1 MNRSPFVHGGPVL
14 PSEFLNRQR
23 ELRRVLN
30 RLEKGQATAIVGQ
43 PHTGKTSLLRFVLD
57 KVKRDKIIGAKL
69 DRCWFREVDSHM
81 LGRKFDQAAFWAFIL
96 EPVTVYFDSGNL
108 HALYEQAC
116 KNNFDSFALKRLFAA
131 LDEAD
136 WRIVIMLDEFD
147 ALLNHPIL
155 NSAEFYGS
163 LRSLTSR
170 FSSLA
175 LIIATR
181 RTLNQLNVKTQE
193 INPHSSPYFNIFT
206 ELRLGPLPKRD
217 VAHLLDQA
225 GDRFDD
231 RDRQFI
237 SLASGNHPYLLQLT
251 ADILWEI
258 DFEGKQGLE
267 RFKNAAEELRLQSE
281 GHFAD
286 TWRSWTNAERKVIMA
301 IALAQMSLLVEDHAF
316 EWSNLIEDIEDYS
329 PELRGLEKA
338 GTVTET
344 GATNGSGR
352 ILNQRALL
360 WWLADEIK
368 RLVRDESTFEEWL
381 EEQEYDGI
389 LTQKERRSLG
399 QVARELGV
407 FLQQGAT
414 TMIEA
419 FAKGVGEGLGEATM
433 RF

>member
-1 MNRSPFVHGGPVL
+1 MNRSPFVHGGPVA
-14 PSEFLNRQR
+14 PNEFLNRKR

-43 PHTGKTSLLRFVLD
+43 PHTGKTSLLRYVLD
-57 KVKRDKIIGAKL
+57 KVKRDSIIGRKL

-81 LGRKFDQAAFWAFIL
+81 LGRKFDQAAFWAFVL
-96 EPVTVYFDSGNL
+96 EPVAVYFESGNL
-108 HALYEQAC
+108 RSLYDLAKE
-116 KNNFDSFALKRLFAA
+116 NNFGSFALKRLFAA
-131 LDEAD
+131 LDEED

-175 LIIATR
+175 LIIGTR

-217 VAHLLDQA
+217 VALLLNQA

-231 RDRQFI
+231 SDRQFI
-237 SLASGNHPYLLQLT
+237 SLSSGNHPYLLQMS

-258 DFEGKQGLE
+258 DFEGKKGLE
-267 RFKNAAEELRLQSE
+267 RYKQAAEELRMQSE

-286 TWRSWTNAERKVIMA
+286 TWRSWSNAERKVIMA
-301 IALAQMSLLVEDHAF
+301 IALAQMSLLVEERSFDWA
-316 EWSNLIEDIEDYS
+316 NLVEDIDDYS
-329 PELRGLEKA
+329 PEIRGLEKA
-338 GTVTET
+338 GTVRR
-344 GATNGSGR
+344 SGGPSGH
-352 ILNQRALL
+352 ILLQRSLL

-368 RLVRDESTFEEWL
+368 RLVRDETSFEQWL
-381 EEQEYDGI
+381 EEQEYDGV
-389 LTQKERRSLG
+389 LTQQERRNLG
-399 QVARELGV
+399 EVARDLGG
-407 FLQQGAT
+407 FLAHGAT
-414 TMIEA
+414 TLIEA
-419 FAKGVGEGLGEATM
+419 FAKGVGEGLGESTM

>member
-1 MNRSPFVHGGPVL
+1 MNRSPFVHGGPVT
-14 PSEFLNRQR
+14 PDEFLNRER

-43 PHTGKTSLLRFVLD
+43 PHTGKTSLLRYVLD
-57 KVKRDKIIGAKL
+57 KVKRDNIIGSNL
-69 DRCWFREVDSHM
+69 DRCWFREVDSQM
-81 LGRKFDQAAFWAFIL
+81 LGHSFDQAAFWAFVL
-96 EPVTVYFDSGNL
+96 EPITVYFDSGEL
-108 HALYEQAC
+108 RSLYEAASA
-116 KNNFDSFALKRLFAA
+116 NGFGSFELKRLFTA
-131 LDEAD
+131 LDESD

-170 FSSLA
+170 FASLA

-217 VAHLLDQA
+217 VSRLLDQA

-237 SLASGNHPYLLQLT
+237 SLASGDHPYLLQMT
-251 ADILWEI
+251 ADILWEM
-258 DFEGKQGLE
+258 DFEGRQGLE
-267 RFKNAAEELRLQSE
+267 RYKLAAEELRMQSE

-286 TWRSWTNAERKVIMA
+286 TWRSWSNAERKVVMA

-316 EWSNLIEDIEDYS
+316 EWSSVIEDIDDYS
-329 PELRGLEKA
+329 PELRGLEKS
-338 GTVTET
+338 GTIVK
-344 GATNGSGR
+344 NGSGNSR
-352 ILNQRALL
+352 ILLQRALL

-368 RLVRDESTFEEWL
+368 RLVRDEQSFEQWL
-381 EEQEYDGI
+381 EEQEYDGV
-389 LTQKERRSLG
+389 LTQKEKRSLG
-399 QVARELGV
+399 QVAADLGT
-407 FLQQGAT
+407 FLHQGAT
-414 TMIEA
+414 TLIEA

>member
-1 MNRSPFVHGGPVL
+1 MNRSPFVYGGPVP
-14 PSEFLNRQR
+14 PSEFLNRRR

-43 PHTGKTSLLRFVLD
+43 PHTGKTSLLRYVLD
-57 KVKRDKIIGAKL
+57 KVKRDGIIGAKL

-81 LGRKFDQAAFWAFIL
+81 LGRKFDQAAFWAFVL
-96 EPVTVYFDSGNL
+96 EPITVYFDSGEL
-108 HALYEQAC
+108 RSLYELASENQ
-116 KNNFDSFALKRLFAA
+116 FGSFALKRLFAA
-131 LDEAD
+131 LDEAN
-136 WRIVIMLDEFD
+136 WRIVILLDEFD
-147 ALLNHPIL
+147 ALLSHPIL

-181 RTLNQLNVKTQE
+181 RTLNQLNVQTQE

-217 VAHLLDQA
+217 VARLLA
-225 GDRFDD
+225 HAKARFDN
-231 RDRQFI
+231 RDRQFV
-237 SLASGNHPYLLQLT
+237 SLASGNHPYLLQMA
-251 ADILWEI
+251 ADILWEV
-258 DFEGKQGLE
+258 DVEGKQDLE
-267 RFKNAAEELRLQSE
+267 RYRRAAEELRMQSE

-286 TWRSWTNAERKVIMA
+286 TWRSWSNAERKVIMA
-301 IALAQMSLLVEDHAF
+301 ISLAQMSLLVEDHTF
-316 EWSNLIEDIEDYS
+316 EWSNLVEDIDDYT
-329 PELRGLEKA
+329 PELRGLEKS
-338 GTVTET
+338 GTVIKV
-344 GATNGSGR
+344 GGSNHR
-352 ILNQRALL
+352 LAQRALL

-368 RLVRDESTFEEWL
+368 RLVRDELTFEQWL
-381 EEQEYDGI
+381 EEQEYDGV
-389 LTQKERRSLG
+389 LTQKEKRTLG
-399 QVARELGV
+399 EVARELGV

-414 TMIEA
+414 TLIEA